1 MVVDST
7 DSKHDAFQ
15 CVGCKEIID
24 RERFVVVG
32 LVLCFFQASSG
43 GRTEEGGDRGKWRHK
58 GGSEGGGER
67 GRAEREGE
75 RTKGREE

>member
-32 LVLCFFQASSG
+32 LVLCSPPKEIPFSHGSQG
-43 GRTEEGGDRGKWRHK
+43 GFVCQWHMGHDYN
-58 GGSEGGGER
+58 
-67 GRAEREGE
+67 
-75 RTKGREE
+75 